1 MTTTLEA
8 GTRVRVTEEFLKGY
22 EIHPEDGSLEPVVG
36 QTGTVLG
43 LSNLGSF
50 YRVTLDESP
59 KHVAYE
65 LFLPGEL
72 QAF

>member
-1 MTTTLEA
+1 MTTILAE
-8 GTRVRVTEEFLKGY
+8 GTRVRVTPEFLKGY

-43 LSNLGSF
+43 MSTLGSF
-50 YRVTLDESP
+50 VRVLLDEAP
-59 KHVAYE
+59 KDLAYD